1 MERAFTVYT
10 KCRCFL
16 TAFLPS
22 PSLPV
27 CLICSCVWLVLVFF
41 SSPVARRYLGWVQPL
56 LEDLSYALW
65 RIHKVPKPRSLPLPL
80 LYVPLITE
88 GEHQERLPDWARELD
103 KGSPWRYW
111 WWERVFHWLSQ
122 AASYFLSLIYSG
134 FWMRILRMS
143 SALFSYREAWVRC
156 YFEPNLNLTRICV
169 FPWFPC
175 YLEVV
180 SLFVSGGWW
189 FYYEFSS
196 SATPHQFF
204 IC

>member
-1 MERAFTVYT
+1 MTQVDGIKKMVAGWHELSGVRAQTRNLCHYIKRSMKVHLDILRFLKKGSFQCHLEHALENIYVLVPFSQMERAFTVYT

-80 LYVPLITE
+80 V
-88 GEHQERLPDWARELD
+88 
-103 KGSPWRYW
+103 
-111 WWERVFHWLSQ
+111 VC
-122 AASYFLSLIYSG
+122 ASHY
-134 FWMRILRMS
+134 
-143 SALFSYREAWVRC
+143 
-156 YFEPNLNLTRICV
+156 
-169 FPWFPC
+169 
-175 YLEVV
+175 
-180 SLFVSGGWW
+180 
-189 FYYEFSS
+189 
-196 SATPHQFF
+196 
-204 IC
+204 